1 MWVSRH
7 PVRMARDVGAL
18 APPVVLTV
26 VVPAYQCARMLTAAL
41 DGLVGSDLP
50 RSAWELIIVDDGST
64 DDTAGIAARCADTV
78 LRVLDGPRGP
88 AHARNLGA
96 IAARGDLLVFVDA
109 DVVVARSTLRG
120 FAELLHAEP
129 GLTAVFGAYDDS
141 PADPGV
147 VSRYRNLLHHYVH
160 VRHAGESLTFW
171 AGCGAIRRDA
181 FLRVGGFDAQRYR
194 RPQVEDIELGYRLR
208 DAGGHIRLVPCL
220 TGTHLKRWSLAGMLR
235 SDFLDRAVP
244 WTELLLERRTIAA
257 DSTLN
262 LAPREKVC
270 TACAGVAAATMV
282 TGALT
287 SSVVWLWP
295 TLGCLGVIIMG
306 NAPLFAFFSA
316 RYGWGFALLTV
327 PLRVLF
333 YGVSA
338 LGAAWALVFGGW
350 RRGPRSALPT
360 LQADRSGPGFT

>member
-1 MWVSRH
+1 
-7 PVRMARDVGAL
+7 
-18 APPVVLTV
+18 
-26 VVPAYQCARMLTAAL
+26 
-41 DGLVGSDLP
+41 
-50 RSAWELIIVDDGST
+50 
-64 DDTAGIAARCADTV
+64 
-78 LRVLDGPRGP
+78 
-88 AHARNLGA
+88 
-96 IAARGDLLVFVDA
+96 
-109 DVVVARSTLRG
+109 
-120 FAELLHAEP
+120 
-129 GLTAVFGAYDDS
+129 
-141 PADPGV
+141 
-147 VSRYRNLLHHYVH
+147 
-160 VRHAGESLTFW
+160 
-171 AGCGAIRRDA
+171 
-181 FLRVGGFDAQRYR
+181 
-194 RPQVEDIELGYRLR
+194 
-208 DAGGHIRLVPCL
+208 
-220 TGTHLKRWSLAGMLR
+220 MLR